1 MADKVVNEI
10 MEERLKIEIDMVRKM
25 IKEESINLT
34 DYELMDIA
42 TRVAMSLFIEK
53 NKSYRYE
60 KANQ

>member
-1 MADKVVNEI
+1 MADKIVNEI
-10 MEERLKIEIDMVRKM
+10 MEERLKIGIDMVRKIVKTEN
-25 IKEESINLT
+25 IKLT

-42 TRVAMSLFIEK
+42 TRVANALFIEK